1 VYVHVQGKL
10 HFIQLLLF
18 IDYVIVVTNV
28 EIVNSFYLILYLY
41 FVLGSLVDYKVFR
54 NIREL
59 SNNKTGKGS
68 CMDGR
73 SKMFLH
79 GREIYLVFKIW
90 QECSLI
96 MVSAFDN
103 YVG

>member
-1 VYVHVQGKL
+1 M
-10 HFIQLLLF
+10 
-18 IDYVIVVTNV
+18 IVVINV
-28 EIVNSFYLILYLY
+28 EIVNSFYFILYLY

-59 SNNKTGKGS
+59 LNNKIGKGF

-73 SKMFLH
+73 SKMFLY

-90 QECSLI
+90 
-96 MVSAFDN
+96 
-103 YVG
+103 